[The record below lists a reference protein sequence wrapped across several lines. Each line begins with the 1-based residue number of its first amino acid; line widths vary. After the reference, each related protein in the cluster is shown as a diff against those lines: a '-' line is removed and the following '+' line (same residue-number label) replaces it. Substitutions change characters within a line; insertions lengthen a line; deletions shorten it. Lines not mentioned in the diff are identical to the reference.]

1 MFGKDF
7 YPTPDNVIEIMMA
20 NIDITDK
27 VILEPSAGKGN
38 IVDWL
43 QNNNAKE
50 VLACE
55 NNDDL
60 RMIVAGKCNVPESD
74 FFQLKAEEISHID
87 LIVMNPP
94 FSADEKHILHAW
106 EIAPGGCEIIALC
119 NSETLNNKYSRNR
132 AILREVIEMNGS
144 SESLYDCFTEAERE
158 TGVHVSLVRLYK
170 PSTGEMEFDGY
181 FEMQEEEEQQENGIM
196 TYNSIQ
202 EVVSRFVGAVKMF
215 DDVML
220 ASKKIN
226 DLKVPISDGLGITFG
241 AYTGSHGQQYNVI
254 TRDVFKKA
262 LQKSAWRTIF
272 GKFNMNKYVT
282 AKIMGD
288 INKFVEQ
295 QTAVPFTVK
304 NIFKMIDLIVG
315 THAERMD
322 NVLAEAFDQICGYSS
337 ENSTAGEKWKTNS
350 NYKVNQ
356 KFIVPYMCK
365 NDIRWPNPVVDIGYN
380 SREEID
386 DIIKAL
392 CHLQGI
398 DYNTT
403 TRIDSFVRNR
413 NMEWGLWYSWGFF
426 EIRGYKKGTM
436 HFKFADLKVWERF
449 NRRVAEIKGWQLPRK
464 TDNKTKG
471 TERTKS
477 NQMEVCEF

>member
-20 NIDITDK
+20 NTDITGK

-43 QNNNAKE
+43 QVNNAKE

-55 NNDDL
+55 INDDL
-60 RMIVAGKCNVPESD
+60 RYIVGTKCNVLAAD
-74 FFQLKAEEISHID
+74 FFKLTAEQISHID
-87 LIVMNPP
+87 MIVMNPP

-119 NSETLNNKYSRNR
+119 NSETLNNKWNRNR
-132 AILREVIEMNGS
+132 AVLRELIELNGS

-158 TGVHVSLVRLYK
+158 TNVHVSLVRLFK
-170 PSTGEMEFDGY
+170 PATGEMEFDRY
-181 FEMQEEEEQQENGIM
+181 FDMEEVEEKQENGIM

-202 EVVSRFVGAVKMF
+202 EVVSRYVGAVKMF
-215 DDVML
+215 DDVIN
-220 ASKKIN
+220 ASDTMNSLIN
-226 DLKVPISDGLGITFG
+226 PISDGLGIHFG
-241 AYTGSHGQQYNVI
+241 AYTGNHNNQYNVI
-254 TRDVFKKA
+254 NRDVLKKA
-262 LQKSAWRTIF
+262 LQKSAWRSVF
-272 GKFNMNKYVT
+272 HKFNMNKYVT
-282 AKIMGD
+282 QKLMGD

-295 QTAVPFTVK
+295 QTTVPFTVK
-304 NIFKMIDLIVG
+304 NIFKMIDLIIG
-315 THAERMD
+315 THGERMD
-322 NVLAEAFDQICGYSS
+322 SVLVEAFDKICSFS
-337 ENSTAGEKWKTNS
+337 AENSTAGEKWKTNS

-365 NDIRWPNPVVDIGYN
+365 NDMRWPSEHVDMNY
-380 SREEID
+380 SRYHELD
-386 DIIKAL
+386 DIVKAL
-392 CHLQGI
+392 CHLKGV

-403 TRIDSFVRNR
+403 TNIDHFVRNAE
-413 NMEWGLWYSWGFF
+413 MEWGRWYSWGFF

-436 HFKFADLKVWERF
+436 HFKFQSIKLWEDF
-449 NRRVAEIKGWQLPRK
+449 NRKVGEIKGWQLPRK
-464 TDNKTKG
+464 TDQKTKG

-477 NQMEVCEF
+477 TQVEVFEF

>member
-20 NIDITDK
+20 NTDITNK
-27 VILEPSAGKGN
+27 VIFEPSAGKGN

-43 QNNNAKE
+43 LRNKATA

-55 NNDDL
+55 IEDNL
-60 RMIVAGKCNVPESD
+60 RKIIASKCDVIEAD
-74 FFQLKAEEISHID
+74 FFDVRAENVSHINM
-87 LIVMNPP
+87 IVMNPP

-106 EIAPGGCEIIALC
+106 EIAPGGCEIVALC
-119 NSETLNNKYSRNR
+119 NSETLNNRWNRNR
-132 AILREVIEMNGS
+132 AVLRELIELSGS

-158 TGVHVSLVRLYK
+158 TNVQVSLVRLYK
-170 PSTGEMEFDGY
+170 PATGEMEFDGY
-181 FEMQEEEEQQENGIM
+181 FDMEEVEEKQENGIM

-202 EVVSRFVGAVKMF
+202 EVVSRYVGAVKMF
-215 DDVML
+215 DDVIN
-220 ASKKIN
+220 ASDTMN
-226 DLKVPISDGLGITFG
+226 SLVNPISDGLGIHFG
-241 AYTGSHGQQYNVI
+241 AYTGNHNNQYNVI
-254 TRDVFKKA
+254 NRDVFKKA
-262 LQKSAWRTIF
+262 LQKSAWRSVF
-272 GKFNMNKYVT
+272 HKFNMNKYVT
-282 AKIMGD
+282 QKLMGD

-304 NIFKMIDLIVG
+304 NIFKMIDLIIG

-322 NVLAEAFDQICGYSS
+322 SVLVEAFDKICSFS
-337 ENSTAGEKWKTNS
+337 AENSTAGEKWKTNS

-365 NDIRWPNPVVDIGYN
+365 NDMRWPSEHVDMNY
-380 SREEID
+380 SRYHELD
-386 DIIKAL
+386 DIVKAL
-392 CHLQGI
+392 CYLKGI

-403 TRIDSFVRNR
+403 INIDHFVRNAE
-413 NMEWGLWYSWGFF
+413 MEWGRWYSWGFF

-436 HFKFADLKVWERF
+436 HFKFQSIKLWEDF
-449 NRRVAEIKGWQLPRK
+449 NRKVGEIKGWQLPRK
-464 TDNKTKG
+464 TDQKTKG

-477 NQMEVCEF
+477 TQVEVFEF

>member
-20 NIDITDK
+20 NTDIAEK

-43 QNNNAKE
+43 LRNGATA

-55 NNDDL
+55 IEDNL
-60 RMIVAGKCNVPESD
+60 RKIISSKCHVLSAD
-74 FFQLKAEEISHID
+74 FFEVQPENISHVD
-87 LIVMNPP
+87 MIVMNPP

-119 NSETLNNKYSRNR
+119 NSETLNNRWNRNR
-132 AILREVIEMNGS
+132 AILRELIELNGS
-144 SESLYDCFTEAERE
+144 STSLYDCFNDAERE
-158 TGVHVSLVRLYK
+158 TNVHVSVVRLFK
-170 PSTGEMEFDGY
+170 PATGEMEFDGY
-181 FEMQEEEEQQENGIM
+181 FDMNEEAEIQENGIM
-196 TYNSIQ
+196 TFNSIQ
-202 EVVSRFVGAVKMF
+202 EVVSRYVGAVKMF
-215 DDVML
+215 DDVIN
-220 ASKKIN
+220 ASDTIN
-226 DLKVPISDGLGITFG
+226 KLIFPISDGLGIRFG
-241 AYTGSHGQQYNVI
+241 AVRTSNSSNNI
-254 TRDVFKKA
+254 TRDFFKKA
-262 LQKSAWRTIF
+262 LQKSAWRSVF
-272 GKFNMNKYVT
+272 HKFNMNKYVT
-282 AKIMGD
+282 QKLMGD

-304 NIFKMIDLIVG
+304 NIFKMIDLIIG

-322 NVLAEAFDQICGYSS
+322 SVLVEAFDQICSFSS

-365 NDIRWPNPVVDIGYN
+365 YDMRWPNQYVDMNY
-380 SREEID
+380 SRSNELD
-386 DIIKAL
+386 DIEKAL
-392 CHLQGI
+392 CHLKGI

-403 TRIDSFVRNR
+403 TRIDRFVKSF
-413 NMEWGLWYSWGFF
+413 NMEWGQWYSWGFF

-436 HFKFADLKVWERF
+436 HFKFQSEKLWEDF
-449 NRRVAEIKGWQLPRK
+449 NRKVGEIKGWQLPRK
-464 TDNKTKG
+464 TDQKTKG

-477 NQMEVCEF
+477 TQVEVFEF

>member
-20 NIDITDK
+20 NTDITGK

-43 QNNNAKE
+43 HTNNAKE
-50 VLACE
+50 VIACE
-55 NNDDL
+55 INAEL
-60 RMIVAGKCNVPESD
+60 RYIVGTKCNVLATD
-74 FFQLKAEEISHID
+74 FFKLTAEQISHID
-87 LIVMNPP
+87 MIVMNPP

-119 NSETLNNKYSRNR
+119 NSETLDNRYSRNR
-132 AILREVIEMNGS
+132 AVLRELIELNGS
-144 SESLYDCFTEAERE
+144 SESLYECFTEAERE
-158 TGVHVSLVRLYK
+158 TNVKVSLVRLYK

-181 FEMQEEEEQQENGIM
+181 FDMQEEADIQENGIM

-202 EVVSRFVGAVKMF
+202 EVVSRYVGAVKMF
-215 DDVML
+215 DDVIS
-220 ASKKIN
+220 ASNTIN
-226 DLKVPISDGLGITFG
+226 GLIKPISDGLGIHFG
-241 AYTGSHGQQYNVI
+241 AYTGSHGNQYNVI
-254 TRDVFKKA
+254 NRDVFKKA
-262 LQKSAWRTIF
+262 LQKSAWRSVF
-272 GKFNMNKYVT
+272 HKFNMNKYVT
-282 AKIMGD
+282 QKLMGD

-295 QTAVPFTVK
+295 QTAVPFTMK
-304 NIFKMIDLIVG
+304 NIFKMIDLIIG

-322 NVLAEAFDQICGYSS
+322 NVLAEAFDKICSFSS

-365 NDIRWPNPVVDIGYN
+365 NDMRWPSQYVEMSY
-380 SREEID
+380 SRYHELD
-386 DIIKAL
+386 DIVKAL
-392 CHLQGI
+392 CYLKGI

-403 TRIDSFVRNR
+403 TNIDQFVRNT
-413 NMEWGLWYSWGFF
+413 NMEWGQWYSWGFF

-436 HFKFADLKVWERF
+436 HFKFQSIKLWEDF
-449 NRRVAEIKGWQLPRK
+449 NRKVGEIKGWQLPRK
-464 TDNKTKG
+464 TDNKSKG

-477 NQMEVCEF
+477 TGVEVFEF

>member
-43 QNNNAKE
+43 QRNNAKE

-55 NNDDL
+55 INYDL
-60 RMIVAGKCNVPESD
+60 LTIVSSKCNVPESD
-74 FFQLKAEEISHID
+74 FFQLKAEQISHID
-87 LIVMNPP
+87 MIVMNPP

-106 EIAPGGCEIIALC
+106 EIAPGGCNIIALC
-119 NSETLNNKYSRNR
+119 NSETLNNRWNRSR
-132 AILREVIEMNGS
+132 AILRELIELNGS

-181 FEMQEEEEQQENGIM
+181 FDMQEDEQKQENGIM

-202 EVVSRFVGAVKMF
+202 EIVSRFVGAVKMF
-215 DDVML
+215 NDVMI

-226 DLKVPISDGLGITFG
+226 EMKAPISDGMNISFG
-241 AYTGSHGQQYNVI
+241 AYTGSSGDRYNVI

-262 LQKSAWRTIF
+262 LQKSAWKTVF
-272 GKFNMNKYVT
+272 AKFNMNKYVT
-282 AKIMGD
+282 QKLMGD

-295 QTAVPFTVK
+295 QTAVPFTVR
-304 NIFKMIDLIVG
+304 NIYKMIELIVG

-322 NVLAEAFDQICGYSS
+322 NVLSEAFDKICSFSS

-356 KFIVPYMCK
+356 KFIVPHICK
-365 NDIRWPNPVVDIGYN
+365 YDTRWPNQHVEIGYGYYHELN
-380 SREEID
+380 

-398 DYNTT
+398 DYNNTT
-403 TRIDSFVRNR
+403 NIDTFVRNMQ
-413 NMEWGLWYSWGFF
+413 MEWRQWYEWGFF

-436 HFKFADLKVWERF
+436 HFKFADVKVWERF

-471 TERTKS
+471 TERKKS
-477 NQMEVCEF
+477 TGVEVFEF

>member
-7 YPTPDNVIEIMMA
+7 YPTPDNVISSMMA
-20 NIDITDK
+20 NADVTNK

-43 QNNNAKE
+43 QANNAKE

-55 NNDDL
+55 INVDL
-60 RMIVAGKCNVPESD
+60 RMILAGKCNVLAAD
-74 FFQLKAEEISHID
+74 FFDAKAEQVSHIN

-119 NSETLNNKYSRNR
+119 NSETLDNRYSRNR
-132 AILREVIEMNGS
+132 AILRELIELHGS

-158 TGVHVSLVRLYK
+158 TGVHVSVVRLFK
-170 PSTGEMEFDGY
+170 PATGEMEFDGY
-181 FEMQEEEEQQENGIM
+181 FEMQEEEERQENGIM
-196 TYNSIQ
+196 TFNSIQ
-202 EVVSRFVGAVKMF
+202 EVVSRYVGAVKMF
-215 DDVML
+215 DDVIN
-220 ASKKIN
+220 ASDAIN
-226 DLKVPISDGLGITFG
+226 NLINPISDGLGIRFG
-241 AYTGSHGQQYNVI
+241 AVSSSNSSSNI
-254 TRDVFKKA
+254 TRDFFKKA
-262 LQKSAWRTIF
+262 LQKSAWRSVF
-272 GKFNMNKYVT
+272 HKFNMNKYVT
-282 AKIMGD
+282 QKLMGD

-304 NIFKMIDLIVG
+304 NIYKMIDLVIG

-322 NVLAEAFDQICGYSS
+322 SVLVEAFDKICSFSS

-356 KFIVPYMCK
+356 KFIVPYMCS
-365 NDIRWPNPVVDIGYN
+365 NDSRWPDQYVKLNY
-380 SREEID
+380 SRYHELD
-386 DIIKAL
+386 DIMKAL
-392 CHLQGI
+392 CYLKGI

-403 TRIDSFVRNR
+403 TDINRFVSGMNL
-413 NMEWGLWYSWGFF
+413 EWGQWYNWGFF

-436 HFKFADLKVWERF
+436 HFKFQSIKLWEDF
-449 NRRVAEIKGWQLPRK
+449 NRKVGEIKGWHLPRK

-477 NQMEVCEF
+477 SGVEVFEF